1 MSLIVLCTDDE
12 PDDEGS
18 PQHYV
23 LIHGILT
30 SQVIYHLC
38 EIGINVDAIIS
49 VKAQSYD
56 RFLPKSETVAEREPG
71 VTEGVRIQTEANDP
85 LAY

>member
-1 MSLIVLCTDDE
+1 MLCFSTDDE

-30 SQVIYHLC
+30 SQVIYHLS
-38 EIGINVDAIIS
+38 EIGVNTDAIITIR
-49 VKAQSYD
+49 AETYD
-56 RFLPKSETVAEREPG
+56 KHDDISL
-71 VTEGVRIQTEANDP
+71 TEEALQEASDCNS
-85 LAY
+85 LC